1 MALVQTI
8 TFFILWLVLIPL
20 FSGVLLV
27 SVIERKHKRPSS
39 IYLCGWLLMISV
51 FEVIGVICVAFG
63 KPLSSLI
70 VYFSGLMFVCSIIGL
85 LMVVFGMVNRTFSEN
100 FQFHNIKNITL
111 INRLT
116 WFLFLAMLGFQ
127 LFMAYYLDTP
137 NGDDAYYIS
146 IALIA
151 DKLDGLFVLSP
162 YTGYTEGVDF
172 RHAMSQFPIFYAF
185 LARQS
190 GLHVA
195 IVAHR
200 VIPIVLIILTYLIFY
215 KIASALFDDDEDKVP
230 IFMVLIAGVQLFG
243 ASSIY
248 SNEVFFL
255 TRTWQGKSILANIVI
270 PASFAVLL
278 CISKCTESKKN
289 VSSGNN
295 KWMGYMFIMALVN
308 IVGGFA
314 SGLGILLLLIYESVV
329 LLIIAIR
336 NRKKSIILGG
346 MIAFIPS
353 IIYILMYIS
362 NQLTSILWRLLG

>member
-1 MALVQTI
+1 MAIIQSI
-8 TFFILWLVLIPL
+8 TFFILWLLLVPL
-20 FSGVLLV
+20 FSGVVLV
-27 SVIERKHKRPSS
+27 SVIEGKHKRPSS

-51 FEVIGVICVAFG
+51 FEVIGVLCVIAG
-63 KPLSSLI
+63 KPLSSLT
-70 VYFSGLMFVCSIIGL
+70 VYFSGVMFIFAIAGL

-100 FQFHNIKNITL
+100 FQFHNIKNISL

-116 WFLFLAMLGFQ
+116 WLLFIVLLGYQ
-127 LFMAYYLDTP
+127 LFMAYFLDTP
-137 NGDDAYYIS
+137 NGDDAYYVS

-185 LARQS
+185 LAHES
-190 GLHVA
+190 GMHVA

-200 VIPIVLIILTYLIFY
+200 VIPIVLIIITYLIYY
-215 KIASALFDDDEDKVP
+215 KIASLLFDDDENRVP

-243 ASSIY
+243 ASSVY

-270 PASFAVLL
+270 PASFAILL
-278 CISKCTESKKN
+278 DISKCTEGRKSN
-289 VSSGNN
+289 SR
-295 KWMGYMFIMALVN
+295 KWMGYMLLMALIN

-314 SGLGILLLLIYESVV
+314 SGLGILLLLVYESIV

-336 NRKKSIILGG
+336 NNKKAILLGG
-346 MIAFIPS
+346 IIAYIPS
-353 IIYILMYIS
+353 VIYILMYIS

>member
-1 MALVQTI
+1 VAIVQLI
-8 TFFILWLVLIPL
+8 IFFILWLVLVPI
-20 FSGVLLV
+20 FSGVPLV
-27 SVIERKHKRPSS
+27 SLITKNHKRPSS
-39 IYLCGWLLMISV
+39 IYLCGWLLMISI
-51 FEVIGVICVAFG
+51 FEIIGVACVVLG
-63 KPLSSLI
+63 KPLSTLT
-70 VYFSGLMFVCSIIGL
+70 VYFSGVMFAFSISGL
-85 LMVVFGMVNRTFSEN
+85 LMVVFGMVNKTFSEN
-100 FQFHNIKNITL
+100 FQFHNIRNVTL

-116 WFLFLAMLGFQ
+116 WLLFILLLGFQ
-127 LFMAYYLDTP
+127 MFVAYYLDTP
-137 NGDDAYYIS
+137 NGDDAYYVA
-146 IALIA
+146 IAHIA

-162 YTGYTEGVDF
+162 YTGYREGVDF

-195 IVAHR
+195 VVAHR
-200 VIPIVLIILTYLIFY
+200 IIPIVLILITYLIYY

-255 TRTWQGKSILANIVI
+255 TRTWQGKSILANIAI
-270 PASFAVLL
+270 PASFAILL
-278 CISKCTESKKN
+278 YISKSTEKKKN
-289 VSSGNN
+289 SDH
-295 KWMGYMFIMALVN
+295 KWMGYMLLMALIN

-314 SGLGILLLLIYESVV
+314 SGLGILLLLIYESIV

-336 NRKKSIILGG
+336 NKRMTILLGG
-346 MIAFIPS
+346 FISFIPS
-353 IIYILMYIS
+353 IVYILMYVS